1 MAEIRIVHKR
11 RSVWPWMVGLV
22 TVALVIWMV
31 SQAVARA
38 DAGRGNHGNTTRMEK
53 SHPVTVLTARPGKS
67 PAATAPAP
75 APRPATEEEEA
86 LRLRS
91 RVMA

>member
-1 MAEIRIVHKR
+1 
-11 RSVWPWMVGLV
+11 MVGLV
-22 TVALVIWMV
+22 MAALVIWMV

-38 DAGRGNHGNTTRMEK
+38 DAGRGSRGGNTAGMEK

-67 PAATAPAP
+67 PAATTPAP
-75 APRPATEEEEA
+75 APRAATAEEEA

>member
-1 MAEIRIVHKR
+1 
-11 RSVWPWMVGLV
+11 MVGLV
-22 TVALVIWMV
+22 MVALVIWMV

-38 DAGRGNHGNTTRMEK
+38 DAGRASGGGTARMAK
-53 SHPVTVLTARPGKS
+53 SHPVPVRTARPGKS
-67 PAATAPAP
+67 PAATTPAP
-75 APRPATEEEEA
+75 APRPATGEEEA